1 MANAKRDDNNV
12 PTLLA
17 VSSSD
22 GTTPVVVYAD
32 PSTHR
37 LLVNN
42 QNAGTVT
49 SVSVVTA
56 NGISGSVAT
65 ATTTPAITL
74 TLGAITPTSVTTGSF
89 LTGYTAQTST
99 YAILASDYTINCTS
113 GTFTVTLPTAVG
125 RTGQIYVIKNSGAGV
140 ITIATTS
147 AQTIDG
153 SATQTISVQYNS
165 YTVQSNGANWITI

>member
-1 MANAKRDDNNV
+1 MSGVLKPDENGYRVAGG
-12 PTLLA
+12 
-17 VSSSD
+17 VSSVD
-22 GTTPVVVYAD
+22 GTTVLNAKINPA
-32 PSTHR
+32 TGA
-37 LLVNN
+37 LLVEGS
-42 QNAGTVT
+42 GTVS

-74 TLGAITPTSVTTGSF
+74 TLGAITPTSVTTGAL
-89 LTGYTAQTST
+89 LTGYTAQTTT
-99 YAILASDYTINCTS
+99 YSVLASDYTINCTS

-125 RTGQIYVIKNSGAGV
+125 RTGQIYVIKNSGAGT

-153 SATQTISVQYNS
+153 AATQSLSVQYNS
-165 YTVQSNGANWITI
+165 YTVQSTGANWIII